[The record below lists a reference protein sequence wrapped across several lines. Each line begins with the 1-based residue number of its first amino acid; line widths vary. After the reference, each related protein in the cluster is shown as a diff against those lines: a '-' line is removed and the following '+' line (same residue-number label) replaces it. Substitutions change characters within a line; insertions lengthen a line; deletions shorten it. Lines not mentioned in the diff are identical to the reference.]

1 MATRPPRLCFLPAL
15 GLLITTALPAR
26 GDFSFT
32 HGGHTYLVSQ
42 TNRTWQAAATDAA
55 SRQFA
60 GVSGH
65 LATIESAAENQAV
78 FNQLLANIPAAQ
90 FDLTRAPDGGNG
102 AYVWI
107 GANDIAVEGAWVWD
121 GDGPG
126 PGASIPFW
134 QGTGA
139 SGSSVGGLYQNWGH
153 YPTPTT
159 QHEPDNG
166 AGGLQDAG
174 GIGLANWPRGFAG
187 EWNDVRADNALWSVV
202 DFDAVPEPSSML
214 VASVGFGITAL
225 RRRPRNTKRGRLRF

>member
-1 MATRPPRLCFLPAL
+1 MPTRTPRLGCLPAL
-15 GLLITTALPAR
+15 FLLITTTLSAR
-26 GDFSFT
+26 ADFSFT

-42 TNRTWQAAATDAA
+42 TNRSWQAAASYAA
-55 SRQFA
+55 SRQIPGA
-60 GVSGH
+60 SGH
-65 LATIESAAENQAV
+65 LAVFESAAENQAV
-78 FNQLLANIPAAQ
+78 FNQLLANIPPAR

-107 GANDIAVEGAWVWD
+107 AANDIAAEGTWVWD

-126 PGASIPFW
+126 PGPATPFW

-187 EWNDVRADNALWSVV
+187 EWNDVRADNALWSVIE
-202 DFDAVPEPSSML
+202 FDAIPEPSSML
-214 VASVGFGITAL
+214 AAFVAFSLTAL
-225 RRRPRNTKRGRLRF
+225 RRRPRRP